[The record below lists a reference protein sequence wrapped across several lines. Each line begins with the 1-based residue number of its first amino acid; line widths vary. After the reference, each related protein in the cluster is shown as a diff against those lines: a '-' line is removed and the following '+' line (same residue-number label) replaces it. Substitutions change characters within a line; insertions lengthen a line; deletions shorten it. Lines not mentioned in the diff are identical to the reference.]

1 MHAGVEKGSL
11 AVVAG
16 TADAWVLRRRIQH
29 RMRRR
34 VTIVSD
40 GTQGR
45 QLDRHYYGMVHLD
58 SGAAAVR
65 PAAVLQLG
73 GGGTTSYPH
82 HYAPQPVGYTYGV
95 DHWASS
101 YPRRYASNGTPTY
114 LDDQIP
120 DACCSIQ

>member
-65 PAAVLQLG
+65 PAAVQL
-73 GGGTTSYPH
+73 SF
-82 HYAPQPVGYTYGV
+82 V
-95 DHWASS
+95 
-101 YPRRYASNGTPTY
+101 
-114 LDDQIP
+114 
-120 DACCSIQ
+120 C